1 MCWWYLN
8 SKLFTLN
15 YLNWWIALEVILKWR
30 KEMAEKTLKP
40 EVNHKLIFK
49 KIFMWKFAFD
59 IHISFGSLY
68 FEIIVK
74 NDILQ
79 PYQKSYRGHWWNALS
94 NLVPLWCQP
103 TYQQGADQPALVSWL
118 LLLPC
123 RRIFIFFSEPLGIII
138 DILNGLLHFSFKSIL
153 AACE

>member
-1 MCWWYLN
+1 
-8 SKLFTLN
+8 
-15 YLNWWIALEVILKWR
+15 
-30 KEMAEKTLKP
+30 MAEKTLKP

-79 PYQKSYRGHWWNALS
+79 PYQKSYRGH
-94 NLVPLWCQP
+94 
-103 TYQQGADQPALVSWL
+103 
-118 LLLPC
+118 
-123 RRIFIFFSEPLGIII
+123 
-138 DILNGLLHFSFKSIL
+138 
-153 AACE
+153 